1 MRLSL
6 VALLLPCVIA
16 IPGALLPDNAQLTDK
31 ATAMV
36 EVSNDPPLVQKPGQA
51 ISTPFERFGAS
62 TVIDGKSGKIY
73 SFGGMERGG
82 AMPSNDLLEFDIAGK
97 RWGGVVSVYGDKPPG
112 RFFHSATVSG
122 DGKTMYITGGTPC
135 FSRIYMKSLE
145 FDDSNGQYVTQ
156 RQHATTEALSI
167 EHSQGLDDVY
177 SFTFATRT
185 WTQLKAATDPH
196 ALRCKAASNVFYKN
210 SGEAARPVTLT
221 AIATVAA
228 ALYTLF

>member
-1 MRLSL
+1 MRLCF
-6 VALLLPCVIA
+6 VALLPCIAA
-16 IPGALLPDNAQLTDK
+16 IPGALLPDK

-36 EVSNDPPLVQKPGQA
+36 EVSSDPPLVQKPGQA
-51 ISTPFERFGAS
+51 ISTPFERFGAT
-62 TVIDGKSGKIY
+62 TVVDAKNGKLY

-82 AMPSNDLLEFDIAGK
+82 ALPSNDVLEFDIASK
-97 RWGGVVSVYGDKPPG
+97 RWVGVVSVYGDKPPG
-112 RFFHSATVSG
+112 RFFHSATLSS

-177 SFTFATRT
+177 AFSFATRT

-196 ALRCKAASNVFYKN
+196 VLRCKAASNVFYKN
-210 SGEAARPVTLT
+210 SGDVARPLALTVITTL
-221 AIATVAA
+221 A
-228 ALYTLF
+228 ALFYTLF

>member
-6 VALLLPCVIA
+6 IALLPCIAA
-16 IPGALLPDNAQLTDK
+16 IPGALLPDTAQLTDT

-36 EVSNDPPLVQKPGQA
+36 ETSSDPPLVQKPGQA
-51 ISTPFERFGAS
+51 ISTPFERFGAT
-62 TVIDGKSGKIY
+62 TVVDSKNGKLY

-82 AMPSNDLLEFDIAGK
+82 ALPSNDVLEFDIASK

-112 RFFHSATVSG
+112 RFFHSATVSA

-185 WTQLKAATDPH
+185 WKQLKAATDPH
-196 ALRCKAASNVFYKN
+196 VLRCKAASNVFYKN
-210 SGEAARPVTLT
+210 SGDVARPLALTIITAVATL
-221 AIATVAA
+221 
-228 ALYTLF
+228 LYTLL